1 MARAKPGQGSGAS
14 GLSDLAVPPEALLRS
29 GWLPFIRTF
38 YERALKL
45 SEMIVFWN
53 VTSWFRT
60 AERNRIEGGSPD
72 SQHLFAL
79 AMDFALPASELIVA
93 LERARLAGL
102 VPSPTAKDVLHVQLF
117 PAGALARAGVSF
129 PS

>member
-1 MARAKPGQGSGAS
+1 M
-14 GLSDLAVPPEALLRS
+14 SDLAAPPPELLQS
-29 GWLPFIRTF
+29 GWLPLIRAF
-38 YERALKL
+38 YHRAFKL

-60 AERNRIEGGSPD
+60 AERNRIEGGNPE

-79 AMDFALPASELIVA
+79 AMDFALPASEMNVA

-102 VPSPTAKDVLHVQLF
+102 VPSPTSKDVLHVQLF
-117 PAGALARAGVSF
+117 PAGALARAGVTF
-129 PS
+129 PR